1 MGWENLLGYMF
12 LFLFTQPETA
22 KGEVFTAPLQKNKS
36 NPAIFR
42 FFRLIHF
49 GKLFLLINAFC
60 QSADSLGNTDHTE

>member
-22 KGEVFTAPLQKNKS
+22 KGEVFTAPLKKNKS

-49 GKLFLLINAFC
+49 SWFWQVVSVNQCILSVSRFFG
-60 QSADSLGNTDHTE
+60 EY